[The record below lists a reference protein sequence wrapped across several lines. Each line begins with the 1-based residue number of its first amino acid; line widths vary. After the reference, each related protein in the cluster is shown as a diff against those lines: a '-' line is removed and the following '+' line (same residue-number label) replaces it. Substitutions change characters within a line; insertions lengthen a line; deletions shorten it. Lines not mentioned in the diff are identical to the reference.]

1 VRPRAAAASAGLL
14 VLPAAVALVVS
25 APPSSAAAP
34 SASPAPVLIRVAQAG
49 ATTGEPLHA
58 YVMAPKPLPGERFQ
72 LIDAGGRV
80 VRSGRLGASA
90 GAWNATYRSVQPID
104 LGTVGTPGRYHVRI
118 RGGVDAISPVLPVAR
133 PSVVAEALT
142 GDTTSF
148 LTLQRDGADVVPG
161 RLDRRPSHLLDRRA
175 TVYQPPRFTDPD
187 TDELAAPLKPVVG
200 HGPVD
205 VAGGWFDAGDYLK
218 FTQTAS
224 YTLDM
229 TLVALRDSGSGGAA
243 LQAETAHGLAWLD
256 KMWDQRTGTLYAQV
270 GIGSGSERL
279 DILGDHDVWR
289 LPEADD
295 AANPAPGSPTYF
307 ISHRPVFAANRP
319 GERISPNLAGRT
331 AAAFALAAQVEA
343 SRNPHA
349 ARRDLTTAAELLA
362 RVKTQ
367 HPGQLVSVFPYAF
380 YPETSWTDDLE
391 LGTVEAALAGRLLG
405 DPRADDWLR
414 QAGHWATLTMNSSD
428 QDSLNLYDTSA
439 LAHADLARAVAGSPS
454 AATQSLRRNVIGA
467 IRGQLAEAARRAA
480 GDPFGSAAVVTDYDA
495 VSHELGLV
503 ATAELYR
510 DLTGSTAYDDFAARQ
525 RGWVFGAN
533 AWGTS
538 FVIGEGRTFP
548 LCPQHQ
554 VANLAG
560 SLTGGPNVAVGAIV
574 NGPNGSDQF
583 EDLGVPDGANACPVD
598 GVDRFAPFDTRTSTF
613 LDDVAAWPSD
623 EPADD
628 FTATGILAFA
638 LGG

>member
-1 VRPRAAAASAGLL
+1 MRPRVTLVSAGLL
-14 VLPAAVALVVS
+14 ALPAALLAVA
-25 APPSSAAAP
+25 PAP
-34 SASPAPVLIRVAQAG
+34 SAAGSGASPTPVLIRVAQAG
-49 ATTGEPLHA
+49 AVTGERLHA
-58 YVMAPKPLPGERFQ
+58 YVVAPKPLRSERFQ
-72 LIDAGGRV
+72 LVDANDHV
-80 VRSGRLGASA
+80 VRAGSLGASA
-90 GAWNATYRSVQPID
+90 GRWNATYRSVQPID
-104 LGTVGTPGRYHVRI
+104 LGSVGTPGRYRVRI
-118 RGGVDAISPVLPVAR
+118 LGEVDATSPVLPVGRAE
-133 PSVVAEALT
+133 SVSAELT
-142 GDTTSF
+142 QDTTSF
-148 LTLQRDGADVVPG
+148 LTLQRDGADVVPA
-161 RLDRRPSHLLDRRA
+161 RLDRQPSHLLDRHA
-175 TVYQPPRFTDPD
+175 TVYQTPRFTDPD
-187 TDELAAPLKPVVG
+187 SDELAARLKPVAG
-200 HGPVD
+200 HAPVD

-229 TLVALRDSGSGGAA
+229 TLVALRDSRSGGSA
-243 LQAETAHGLAWLD
+243 LQAETAHGLAWLG
-256 KMWDQRTGTLYAQV
+256 KMWDQQTGTLYAQV

-279 DILGDHDVWR
+279 GVYGDHDVWR

-295 AANPAPGSPTYF
+295 GADPAPGSLTYF
-307 ISHRPVFAANRP
+307 VSHRPVFAANRP
-319 GERISPNLAGRT
+319 GQRISPNLAGRA

-343 SRNPHA
+343 GHDPLA
-349 ARRDLTTAAELLA
+349 ARRDLASAAGLLA
-362 RVKTQ
+362 VAKTT
-367 HPGQLVSVFPYAF
+367 HTGQLVSTYPNGY
-380 YPETSWTDDLE
+380 YPETSWTDDME
-391 LGTVEAALAGRLLG
+391 LGTVEAAIAARLLH
-405 DPRADDWLR
+405 DARADAWLS
-414 QAGHWATLTMNSSD
+414 QAEHWANATMRSTD

-439 LAHADLARAVAGSPS
+439 LAHADLARAVAGDHRS
-454 AATQSLRRNVIGA
+454 AAKALRATVIGA
-467 IRGQLAEAARRAA
+467 IQAQLTEASSRADQ
-480 GDPFGSAAVVTDYDA
+480 DPFGSAAIVTDYDA

-538 FVIGEGRTFP
+538 FVIGEGQTFP

-560 SLTGGPNVAVGAIV
+560 SLTGGSQVAVGAIV

-598 GVDRFAPFDTRTSTF
+598 GVDRFALFDTRASTF

-638 LGG
+638 LSG